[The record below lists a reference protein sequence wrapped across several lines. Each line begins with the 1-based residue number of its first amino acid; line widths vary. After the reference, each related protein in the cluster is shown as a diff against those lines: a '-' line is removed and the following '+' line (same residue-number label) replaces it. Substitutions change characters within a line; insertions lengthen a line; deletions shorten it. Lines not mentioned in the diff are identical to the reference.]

1 MPTIF
6 FKFGLRFY
14 FVSYDCIEPA
24 HIHVGDDTKK
34 ICKFWLKNNQV
45 ILADNSGFTKKELS
59 KLEKVVEENYLLIIT
74 TFNEFCKKYKK

>member
-24 HIHVGDDTKK
+24 HIHVGDETKK
-34 ICKFWLKNNQV
+34 ICKFWQT
-45 ILADNSGFTKKELS
+45 ILVLQKRN
-59 KLEKVVEENYLLIIT
+59 
-74 TFNEFCKKYKK
+74 

>member
-14 FVSYDCIEPA
+14 FVSYDCIEPV
-24 HIHVGDDTKK
+24 HIHVSDDTKK
-34 ICKFWLKNNQV
+34 ICKFWLKNNQAV
-45 ILADNSGFTKKELS
+45 LADNSGFTKKELS